1 MDLKFALR
9 SIRRT
14 PGFALL
20 SILILALGI
29 GANTAIF
36 SVVHGVVLRPLEYR
50 HPERLVSIS
59 MTWPGDFEYGQV
71 SGPDFLD
78 FQKQSSAFQ
87 SMTAYDD
94 EVLSVVANQ
103 RPEFAGAAVITA
115 DFLRTLAVAPIAGRP
130 FSQADFNAKPRVA
143 MVSAG
148 FWQRHFGGVRFASGH
163 LLKVAGKELEI
174 IGVLPASFHFP
185 QAGQTD
191 VWAPMFD
198 DLQAANRGAHNYHVV
213 GRLKPGVPVAQAQV
227 QLSAIAARLEKA
239 YPGTNKTAGAYV
251 TSLTNFTVRQ
261 VKTSLYILLASV
273 ALVLLIACANI
284 ANLLLARGTGRLREL
299 AIRAAIGASQARI
312 VRQLFTETLLLAGAG
327 AVAGGLLAWFI
338 LPALIAVAPSF
349 VPRLNKVS
357 IDRTVLFFCA
367 GAGLLSS
374 LLFGLIPA
382 MQVSRVDPNRDLR
395 SGGSRGVVGKG
406 ARRLRHAFITVE
418 IALCMTLLVSA
429 GLLLRSFEAMTSID
443 MGFRPANLLV
453 AQVSVP
459 SGDKVSAARNV
470 FLPMLQR
477 LQADQR
483 VQSAAILGGLPGGS
497 DVRSNGD
504 YIVGGQTLNDMTVNA
519 PQAGFSVVSGS
530 YFQTLGTPLRAG
542 RTFSD
547 RDNLAGVPV
556 VVVNQALVRRSYPKQ
571 NPLGQKILCGF
582 DEITMKWMTIVGV
595 VADARLD
602 GPKQAPMPEMY
613 LPYQQ
618 HPAPDSNIVVK
629 TRGNPLA
636 LAEPVRQLA
645 ASLNSEATV
654 KLTTMESHMA
664 DTVATPRFS
673 SALVAVFAGLA
684 VLLAAIGIYAVISYS
699 VTQRTAEIGL
709 RMALGA
715 DRTNVIYM
723 VLREALRLTGLGL
736 LTGSLAAI
744 AAGRLLQSQL
754 FEVSPADPS
763 LYAIMLVALTVVAVT
778 AAWLPAWRA
787 SRVEPLAALRQ
798 E

>member
-50 HPERLVSIS
+50 HPEQLVSIS
-59 MTWPGDFEYGQV
+59 MTWPGGFEYGQV

-78 FQKQSSAFQ
+78 FQSQSKAFQ
-87 SMTAYDD
+87 SMAAYDD
-94 EVLSVVANQ
+94 ELVSVVANQ
-103 RPEFAGAAVITA
+103 RPEFAGVAVVSA
-115 DFLRTLAVAPIAGRP
+115 GFLRTLQVVPAAGRA
-130 FSQADFNAKPRVA
+130 FSPADFRPAPVVA
-143 MVSAG
+143 MVSQG
-148 FWQRHFGGVRFASGH
+148 FWRRHFGSTPFSSGH
-163 LLKVAGKELEI
+163 LLKVAGKQLEI
-174 IGVLPASFHFP
+174 IGVLPGGFHFP
-185 QAGQTD
+185 EAGQTD
-191 VWAPMFD
+191 VWAPVFST
-198 DLQAANRGAHNYHVV
+198 LQDENRGAHNYHVV
-213 GRLKPGVPVAQAQV
+213 GRLKLAVSVKQAQAQV
-227 QLSAIAARLEKA
+227 SAIAARLEKA
-239 YPGTNKTAGAYV
+239 YPGTNKTSGAYV

-261 VKTSLYILLASV
+261 VKTSLYILLAAV

-312 VRQLFTETLLLAGAG
+312 VRQLFTETLMLAGAG
-327 AVAGGLLAWFI
+327 AIAGGVLAWFL
-338 LPALIAVAPSF
+338 LPLLIAVAPSF
-349 VPRLNKVS
+349 VPRLNEVR
-357 IDRTVLFFCA
+357 IDWTVLFFCA

-374 LLFGLIPA
+374 VLFGLIPA

-395 SGGSRGVVGKG
+395 GGGSRGVVGKG
-406 ARRLRHAFITVE
+406 TRRLRHAFITVE

-443 MGFRPANLLV
+443 MGFHPANLLV
-453 AQVSVP
+453 AHVSVP
-459 SGDKVSAARNV
+459 SGDKVSIARSV
-470 FLPMLQR
+470 FIPMLER
-477 LQADQR
+477 VQADQR
-483 VQSAAILGGLPGGS
+483 VQAAAILRGLPGDPEG
-497 DVRSNGD
+497 RSTVA
-504 YIVGGQTLNDMTVNA
+504 YIVTGQTEMTVNS
-519 PQAGFSVVSGS
+519 PQAGVSVVSGS

-547 RDNLAGVPV
+547 RDNPEAPLV
-556 VVVNQALVRRSYPKQ
+556 VVVNEALVRRSYPRQ
-571 NPLGQKILCGF
+571 NPLGQKVMSGF
-582 DEITMKWMTIVGV
+582 DDIHPKWMTIVGV

-602 GPKQAPMPEMY
+602 GPKQVPMPEMY
-613 LPYQQ
+613 MPYRQ
-618 HPAPDSNIVVK
+618 HPDPDSNIVVK

-636 LAEPVRQLA
+636 MAEPVRRLA
-645 ASLNSEATV
+645 ESLDSEATV